1 MIEFDR
7 VSRTYP
13 GSAHPAVEEFSH
25 RVEPG
30 STTVF
35 VGPSGCG
42 KTTLLRMVNRM
53 VSPDSG
59 RVLVRGEDV
68 AGVDPVRLRRSIGYV
83 MQHSGLLP
91 HRTVVDNI
99 ATVAQLSGTRKREAR
114 ERAVEMLRLVGLDPD
129 LGGRYP
135 AELSGGQAQRVGVAR
150 GLVADPDILLMDEP
164 FGAVDPVVRRGLQE
178 EILALQE
185 RMAKTIL
192 MVTHDIDEAF
202 LLGDRIVLLGDRAHI
217 EQTGPPEEFLTAPA
231 NDRVREFTG
240 AEGRMLSV
248 EERDGRVLV
257 VDRNGRVRGVLVLE

>member
-13 GSAHPAVEEFSH
+13 GSSHPAVADFTH
-25 RVEPG
+25 HVESG

-53 VSPDSG
+53 VPADSG
-59 RVLVRGEDV
+59 TVRVRGKDV
-68 AGVDPVRLRRSIGYV
+68 SQVDPVQLRRSIGYV

-91 HRTVVDNI
+91 HRTVLDNVAAI
-99 ATVAQLSGTRKREAR
+99 AQLNGTRRKEAR
-114 ERAVEMLRLVGLDPD
+114 ERAAEMLRLVGLDPA

-178 EILALQE
+178 EILSLQE

-202 LLGDRIVLLGDRAHI
+202 LLGDTVVLLGEQARI
-217 EQTGPPEEFLTAPA
+217 EQVGAPEEFLTSPA
-231 NDRVREFTG
+231 NEQVREFTG
-240 AEGRMLSV
+240 AKGRRLRV
-248 EERDGRVLV
+248 EKRDGCQVV
-257 VDRNGRVRGVLVLE
+257 VDSSGRVRGVLE

>member
-7 VSRTYP
+7 VTRTYP
-13 GSAHPAVEEFSH
+13 GSAHPAVEGFSH

-53 VSPDSG
+53 VPVDSG
-59 RVLVRGEDV
+59 TVRVRGEDV
-68 AGVDPVRLRRSIGYV
+68 ASVDPVRLRRSIGYV
-83 MQHSGLLP
+83 MQHSGLMP
-91 HRTVVDNI
+91 HRTVLDNI
-99 ATVAQLSGTRKREAR
+99 ADVAKLSGTPRKVAR
-114 ERAVEMLRLVGLDPD
+114 ERAEELLRLVGLDPD
-129 LGGRYP
+129 LGKRYP

-202 LLGDRIVLLGDRAHI
+202 LLGDTVVLLGEQARI
-217 EQTGPPEEFLTAPA
+217 EQVGAPEEFLTAPA
-231 NDRVREFTG
+231 NERVREFTG
-240 AEGRMLSV
+240 AEGRAL
-248 EERDGRVLV
+248 
-257 VDRNGRVRGVLVLE
+257 

>member
-25 RVEPG
+25 RAEPG

-42 KTTLLRMVNRM
+42 KTTMLRMVNRM
-53 VSPDSG
+53 VSPDTG

-68 AGVDPVRLRRSIGYV
+68 AGVDPVKLRRSIGYV

-91 HRTVVDNI
+91 HRTALDN
-99 ATVAQLSGTRKREAR
+99 VAAVAELNGVRRAQAR
-114 ERAVEMLRLVGLDPD
+114 ERAGTMLELVGLDPS
-129 LGGRYP
+129 LGDRYP
-135 AELSGGQAQRVGVAR
+135 SELSGGQAQRVGVAR
-150 GLVADPDILLMDEP
+150 GLVAEPDILLMDEP

-178 EILALQE
+178 EILSLKE
-185 RMAKTIL
+185 TMSTTIL

-202 LLGDRIVLLGDRAHI
+202 LLGDEVVLLGDRAHV
-217 EQTGPPEEFLTAPA
+217 EQAGPPSDFILAPA
-231 NDRVREFTG
+231 SDVVRDFTG
-240 AEGRMLSV
+240 ADSRQLSV
-248 EERDGRVLV
+248 EVRDGRQLV
-257 VDRNGRVRGVLVLE
+257 VDRNGRVQGVLE

>member
-1 MIEFDR
+1 MIEFDD

-13 GSAHPAVEEFSH
+13 GSATPAVEGFSYC
-25 RVEPG
+25 VESG

-53 VSPDSG
+53 VSPDAG
-59 RVLVRGEDV
+59 RVLVRGADV
-68 AGVDPVRLRRSIGYV
+68 AYLDPVRLRRSIGYV

-91 HRTVVDNI
+91 HRTVLDNV
-99 ATVAQLSGTRKREAR
+99 ATVAQLSGMPRTVAR
-114 ERAVEMLRLVGLDPD
+114 QRAVEMLRLVGLHPD
-129 LGGRYP
+129 LGRRYP

-178 EILALQE
+178 EVLALQE
-185 RMAKTIL
+185 RKARTIL

-202 LLGDRIVLLGDRAHI
+202 LLGDRIVLLGDRACI

-231 NDRVREFTG
+231 NNRVREFTG

-248 EERDGRVLV
+248 EKRGGRTLV
-257 VDRNGRVRGVLVLE
+257 VDRNGRVRGVLE